1 MGSLRELPLFPLN
14 TVLFPGMN
22 QPLHIFEP
30 RYRLMINEC
39 VENNRPFGSV
49 LIKQGAEVGATATP
63 FEVGTS
69 AYVTQIERAHDGRM
83 NIQTVGY
90 QRFKIH
96 ALQRHRPYLV
106 GLVEDSP
113 LTGEDNPE
121 NDPLAVRLGA
131 GLRIYLD
138 LLKKASEHSVDLD
151 TIPDRSM
158 ALAYL
163 TAIILPLPNHEK
175 QSLLVCESLTELLKV
190 ETVLIQRE
198 TMLLKHMIEHGQHEG
213 DAELF
218 SIN

>member
-30 RYRLMINEC
+30 RYRLMITEC
-39 VENNRPFGSV
+39 VENNRPFGAV
-49 LIKQGAEVGATATP
+49 LIKEGAEVGAMATP
-63 FEVGTS
+63 YEVGTS
-69 AYVTQIERAHDGRM
+69 AYVTQIERAPDGRM
-83 NIQTVGY
+83 NIQAVGY

-96 ALQRHRPYLV
+96 ALQRHRPYMV

-113 LTGEDNPE
+113 LSGEDNPE
-121 NDPLAVRLGA
+121 NDPLAAKLGTS
-131 GLRIYLD
+131 LRAYLD
-138 LLKKASEHSVDLD
+138 LLKKASEHSIDLD
-151 TIPDRSM
+151 TIPDRNM

-175 QSLLVCESLTELLKV
+175 QSLLVSESLTDLLKIESALV
-190 ETVLIQRE
+190 RRE
-198 TMLLKHMIEHGQHEG
+198 IMLLKHMIEHGQHEG

>member
-30 RYRLMINEC
+30 RYRLMITEC
-39 VENNRPFGSV
+39 VETNRPFGAV
-49 LIKQGAEVGATATP
+49 LIKEGAEVGTTATP
-63 FEVGTS
+63 YEIGTS
-69 AYVTQIERAHDGRM
+69 AYVTQIERAPDGRM
-83 NIQTVGY
+83 NVQTVGY

-113 LTGEDNPE
+113 LTGEDNLE
-121 NDPLAVRLGA
+121 NEPLAAKLGA
-131 GLRIYLD
+131 SLRIYLD
-138 LLKKASEHSVDLD
+138 LLKEASEHSVDLD
-151 TIPDRSM
+151 TISDRSM

-163 TAIILPLPNHEK
+163 TAIVLPLPNHEK
-175 QSLLVCESLTELLKV
+175 QSLLVSESLTDLLRL
-190 ETVLIQRE
+190 ESVLVRRE
-198 TMLLKHMIEHGQHEG
+198 TILLKHMIEHGQQEG
-213 DAELF
+213 DTELF